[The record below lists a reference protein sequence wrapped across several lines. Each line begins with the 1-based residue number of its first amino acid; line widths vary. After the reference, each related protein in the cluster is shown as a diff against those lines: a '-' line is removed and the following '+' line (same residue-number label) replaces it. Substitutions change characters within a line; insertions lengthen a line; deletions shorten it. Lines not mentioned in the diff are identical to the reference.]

1 VFINLIGQANATGVG
16 NHFGSFASAL
26 ESVCGPVHLAVRV
39 LGTDPDVL
47 AAFCRERPTET
58 QASIFFWGG
67 FAIDVAKVLSIAGRK
82 IIWCVFEQTILPPAW
97 INGFDRFD
105 EIWVPSIWGRDVL
118 IDNGIDSAKIVVMP
132 EGVDS
137 TVFLPKP
144 QAHAPYRFLTVGK
157 YEGRKSI
164 DETVDAF
171 FAAFPRDD
179 HGVELW
185 LKCDYFGRPDRTHEF
200 AQKFQGDPR
209 IKVIYGEMT
218 KAALAD
224 LYHQCDA
231 FVFASKAEGFGLAGL
246 EAIACGLPLLAVNYS
261 GQTAFLEALD
271 GAFLPIAYDLKPL
284 IDPDYEAI
292 YRKYYGRAGL
302 GVWAIPRLE
311 SMIVGMRQL
320 RAERDQWCKIATEK
334 SAAMR
339 AQFDWQAIARKALGH
354 LEGQMAEGLIPAP
367 FSHP

>member
-1 VFINLIGQANATGVG
+1 M
-16 NHFGSFASAL
+16 AL
-26 ESVCGPVHLAVRV
+26 EAICDPDHRSVRV
-39 LGTDPDVL
+39 MGMDPIAL
-47 AAFCRERPTET
+47 EALCRERPVEA
-58 QASIFFWGG
+58 QASIFFWGS
-67 FAIDVAKVLSIAGRK
+67 FAIDVAKVPSIAGRK

-118 IDNGIDSAKIVVMP
+118 IDNGIDSAKVVVMP

-137 TVFLPKP
+137 SVFMPGH
-144 QAHAPYRFLTVGK
+144 QAHAPYRFLTIGK

-171 FAAFPRDD
+171 LAAFPPDD
-179 HGVELW
+179 VGVELW

-209 IKVIYGEMT
+209 IKIISGEMT
-218 KAALAD
+218 KTALAD

-246 EAIACGLPLLAVNYS
+246 EAIACGLPLLAVDYS
-261 GQTAFLEALD
+261 GQTAFLQALE
-271 GAFLPIAYDLKPL
+271 GGFLPIAYDLKPL
-284 IDPDYEAI
+284 IDADYEAI
-292 YRKYYGRAGL
+292 YRKYYGSAGFGL
-302 GVWAIPRLE
+302 WAIPRLE
-311 SMIVGMRQL
+311 SIIAGMRQL
-320 RAERDQWCKIATEK
+320 RAERDQWRKIAIEK
-334 SAAMR
+334 STSMR

-354 LEGQMAEGLIPAP
+354 LEGQMANGLIPAP